1 MQIILQIKAK
11 YKNFG
16 LFFYKKLLTY
26 LVNIKLTKISF
37 NQYSRSFVLAL
48 LISMPNIAHATNA
61 ITEFSG
67 PLERV
72 VGTLTGPVGMWI
84 SILAMA
90 LCGVYYVMNK
100 DDISGTFKQVVST
113 VFAITCIASATTVV
127 NNVFS
132 FTGALI

>member
-1 MQIILQIKAK
+1 MN
-11 YKNFG
+11 KNFIKQVWNTK
-16 LFFYKKLLTY
+16 LKKRKY
-26 LVNIKLTKISF
+26 I
-37 NQYSRSFVLAL
+37 
-48 LISMPNIAHATNA
+48 IAFLWAMAIMLPQIAKATNA

-72 VGTLTGPVGMWI
+72 VGTLTGPAGMWI

-100 DDISGTFKQVVST
+100 DDISGTFKQVLST
-113 VFAITCIASATTVV
+113 VFAVTCIASAATIV

-132 FTGALI
+132 FTGAVI

>member
-1 MQIILQIKAK
+1 MKDFIRKVSSAK
-11 YKNFG
+11 VSA
-16 LFFYKKLLTY
+16 KKYAIAVAWAVAIMLP
-26 LVNIKLTKISF
+26 KI
-37 NQYSRSFVLAL
+37 AG
-48 LISMPNIAHATNA
+48 ATNA

-72 VGTLTGPVGMWI
+72 VGTLTGPAGMWI

-100 DDISGTFKQVVST
+100 DDITGTFKQVLST
-113 VFAITCIASATTVV
+113 VFAITCIASAATIV

-132 FTGALI
+132 FTGAVV

>member
-1 MQIILQIKAK
+1 MNKFIKKVLKAK
-11 YKNFG
+11 VSR
-16 LFFYKKLLTY
+16 KKY
-26 LVNIKLTKISF
+26 LISF
-37 NQYSRSFVLAL
+37 LWAVLIMLPTLAK
-48 LISMPNIAHATNA
+48 ATNA

-72 VGTLTGPVGMWI
+72 VGTLTGPAGMWV

-100 DDISGTFKQVVST
+100 DDISGTFKQVLST
-113 VFAITCIASATTVV
+113 VFAITCIASAATIV

-132 FTGALI
+132 FTGAMI